1 MYKKLIVLLTLM
13 FATVMVNADEAKQRA
28 LAEEM
33 LEVSQASS
41 VLDNMS
47 KQVDAMFAQTVQ
59 QMNLAEDKKAE
70 AEKYQQRLN
79 VIMKEELSWNKLKG
93 QFVDVYVDVFSEEE
107 LEELVAFYKSPL
119 GQKLI
124 VKMPQLMQESMGLAQ
139 KQMQSIIPKIKAL
152 SQEMQAELYQ
162 QPNG

>member
-1 MYKKLIVLLTLM
+1 MYIRILVLLSLLV
-13 FATVMVNADEAKQRA
+13 ATSLANADADKQRL

-47 KQVDAMFAQTVQ
+47 AQVNAMFAQTVQ
-59 QMNLAEDKKAE
+59 QMNLSEEKKAE
-70 AEKYQQRLN
+70 AAKYQQRLN
-79 VIMKEELSWNKLKG
+79 EIMKEELSWSKLKG

-107 LEELVAFYKSPL
+107 LKELVEFYKSPL

-152 SQEMQAELYQ
+152 SEEMQADLYQ

>member
-1 MYKKLIVLLTLM
+1 MYKKLIVLLTLV
-13 FATVMVNADEAKQRA
+13 FATSMVSADAAKHRA

-33 LEVSQASS
+33 LEVSKASS

-47 KQVDAMFAQTVQ
+47 QQVNVMFAQTVQ
-59 QMNLAEDKKAE
+59 QMNLPQERQAE

-79 VIMKEELSWNKLKG
+79 AIMKEELSWEKLKG
-93 QFVDVYVDVFSEEE
+93 QFADVYVDVFNEQE
-107 LEELVAFYKSPL
+107 LKELVEFYKSPL

-124 VKMPQLMQESMGLAQ
+124 IKMPQLMQESMGLAQ
-139 KQMQSIIPKIKAL
+139 KQMQAIIPKIKAL